1 MSTTRLFLE
10 LVNLFSPLKYLQIE
24 KKTMSPF
31 AMVIFV
37 KTSCGKYQSML
48 AYRIVRIGNNNLERC
63 SLIDQVLSLLS
74 RGYQFECR
82 KLQGH

>member
-24 KKTMSPF
+24 KKKKTMSPF

-37 KTSCGKYQSML
+37 KTSYGKYQSML

-63 SLIDQVLSLLS
+63 NNPEFAPQRLPVRVS
-74 RGYQFECR
+74 
-82 KLQGH
+82 